1 MQLNSNSTQSIS
13 EDNAQINTTYYK
25 EKAKELLNHSEIL
38 EKDIADFSLE
48 LRANPEFEL
57 EVKEKLFDDD
67 SFEILQE
74 TKLNPVFALNLINI
88 ISIANFVWLA
98 AKKNVEIFHRILLS
112 LNIMFS
118 YLQNGKQI
126 EYILMSEIPLK
137 FNELVAEKGRA
148 CFKKNYS
155 FDKDYL
161 SYDRNITQIGLVYEA
176 NTIAQLD
183 SMLDNKQINAPTI
196 MYYLNH
202 QKCLDLFAKSI
213 FDTPKNFPS
222 LEYKL
227 NKEFHGYN
235 EIDHSIIL
243 QDDVELNQNFIF
255 NIVYE
260 NNNLA
265 KSFNPRIN
273 SRIKLPKETNI
284 FFEVKSTFD
293 QDKYISDLKKKS
305 GEFAMAYGNLAYDK
319 TEKKFRKEKREYF
332 LLYNNNREEGVA
344 IMNSSLKKKD
354 NDKEVKVLYNSGYVQ
369 ISSIVSLQ
377 NQIRAINNKM
387 DKMAEEKEKEKVIN
401 ETQKTNLENT
411 INAQKEELEK
421 QKKELEKQK
430 DELEKTKNE
439 LKEQN
444 NQIDL
449 QKKLFKKM
457 ENSNKITLFIVS
469 HPAYLGTI
477 KIRFEK
483 MKTDSNAF
491 SSFKDINGLYMEL
504 FSEVIDQDN
513 KIVNLANKLIGQF
526 LIKKEEIIEFFNF
539 LSLLNEKISEN
550 NFVKCYYEA
559 YKAMLLGPDWKDS
572 NTSED
577 FDALDLFSNDPSS
590 EIMKNILKFIVL
602 LEMDKELKYH
612 FFEAVLFY
620 VSVISKDDNECYNYF
635 YLYANKDNIEKTV
648 ADFIRSFNKKLRET
662 IIPKIK

>member
-137 FNELVAEKGRA
+137 FNELLAEKGRA

-305 GEFAMAYGNLAYDK
+305 GEFAMAYGNPAYDK

-354 NDKEVKVLYNSGYVQ
+354 SDKEVKVLYNSGYVQ

>member
-176 NTIAQLD
+176 NTITQLD

-354 NDKEVKVLYNSGYVQ
+354 SDKEVKVLYNSGYVQ

>member
-118 YLQNGKQI
+118 YIQNEKQI

-137 FNELVAEKGRA
+137 FKELVAEKGRA

-235 EIDHSIIL
+235 GIDHSIIL
-243 QDDVELNQNFIF
+243 QDDVELYQNFIF

-354 NDKEVKVLYNSGYVQ
+354 SDKEVKVLYNSGYVQ

-577 FDALDLFSNDPSS
+577 FDALDLFSKDPSS
-590 EIMKNILKFIVL
+590 EIMKKILKFIVL

-612 FFEAVLFY
+612 FFEAMLFY

>member
-1 MQLNSNSTQSIS
+1 
-13 EDNAQINTTYYK
+13 
-25 EKAKELLNHSEIL
+25 
-38 EKDIADFSLE
+38 
-48 LRANPEFEL
+48 
-57 EVKEKLFDDD
+57 
-67 SFEILQE
+67 
-74 TKLNPVFALNLINI
+74 
-88 ISIANFVWLA
+88 
-98 AKKNVEIFHRILLS
+98 
-112 LNIMFS
+112 
-118 YLQNGKQI
+118 
-126 EYILMSEIPLK
+126 
-137 FNELVAEKGRA
+137 
-148 CFKKNYS
+148 
-155 FDKDYL
+155 
-161 SYDRNITQIGLVYEA
+161 
-176 NTIAQLD
+176 
-183 SMLDNKQINAPTI
+183 
-196 MYYLNH
+196 
-202 QKCLDLFAKSI
+202 
-213 FDTPKNFPS
+213 
-222 LEYKL
+222 
-227 NKEFHGYN
+227 
-235 EIDHSIIL
+235 
-243 QDDVELNQNFIF
+243 
-255 NIVYE
+255 
-260 NNNLA
+260 
-265 KSFNPRIN
+265 
-273 SRIKLPKETNI
+273 
-284 FFEVKSTFD
+284 
-293 QDKYISDLKKKS
+293 
-305 GEFAMAYGNLAYDK
+305 
-319 TEKKFRKEKREYF
+319 
-332 LLYNNNREEGVA
+332 
-344 IMNSSLKKKD
+344 
-354 NDKEVKVLYNSGYVQ
+354 
-369 ISSIVSLQ
+369 
-377 NQIRAINNKM
+377 M

-401 ETQKTNLENT
+401 ETQKTKLENT

-513 KIVNLANKLIGQF
+513 KIVNLADKLIGQF

-550 NFVKCYYEA
+550 KFVKCYYEA

-620 VSVISKDDNECYNYF
+620 VSVFSKDDNECYNYF

>member
-1 MQLNSNSTQSIS
+1 MQQNSNSTQSIS

-48 LRANPEFEL
+48 LRANPEFEF

-118 YLQNGKQI
+118 YLPNGNQI
-126 EYILMSEIPLK
+126 EYILMSDIPLK

-183 SMLDNKQINAPTI
+183 SILNNKQINAPTI

-213 FDTPKNFPS
+213 FNSPKNFPN

-227 NKEFHGYN
+227 NKDFHGYN

-255 NIVYE
+255 NIVFE

-265 KSFNPRIN
+265 KSFNPGNNR
-273 SRIKLPKETNI
+273 RIKLLKETNI

-319 TEKKFRKEKREYF
+319 TEKKFRTEKREYF
-332 LLYNNNREEGVA
+332 LLYNNNREEGVS
-344 IMNSSLKKKD
+344 IMNRSLKKKD
-354 NDKEVKVLYNSGYVQ
+354 SDKEVKVLYSSGYVQ

-387 DKMAEEKEKEKVIN
+387 DKMAEEKEIEKVIN
-401 ETQKTNLENT
+401 ETQKTKLEST
-411 INAQKEELEK
+411 INA
-421 QKKELEKQK
+421 QK
-430 DELEKTKNE
+430 DELEKQKGE
-439 LKEQN
+439 LERQKKEFEDKLKEQQS
-444 NQIDL
+444 QIDL
-449 QKKLFKKM
+449 QKALFKKM
-457 ENSNKITLFIVS
+457 EKSNKISLFIVS

-477 KIRFEK
+477 KIRLEK

-491 SSFKDINGLYMEL
+491 SYFKDINGLYMKL

-513 KIVNLANKLIGQF
+513 KIVNLADKLIGQF

-550 NFVKCYYEA
+550 KFVKCYYEA
-559 YKAMLLGPDWKDS
+559 FKAMLLGPDWKDS

-577 FDALDLFSNDPSS
+577 FDALDLFSKNPAS

-602 LEMDKELKYH
+602 HEMDKELKNH

-620 VSVISKDDNECYNYF
+620 VSEISKDDNECYNYF

-662 IIPKIK
+662 IIPKLK

>member
-25 EKAKELLNHSEIL
+25 EKAKELLNHFEIL

-137 FNELVAEKGRA
+137 FNELLAEKGRA

-305 GEFAMAYGNLAYDK
+305 GEFAMAYGNPAYDK

-354 NDKEVKVLYNSGYVQ
+354 SDKEVKVLYNSGYVQ